1 MDTETKATSNFT
13 IDVSDTK
20 DADLDMDDSSEEK
33 QSKFFCKSNLCMT
46 IAACITD
53 LSFYEI
59 FHKNFTAFW
68 KLRRNL

>member
-1 MDTETKATSNFT
+1 MDTETKATSKFT

-46 IAACITD
+46 IAACIID
-53 LSFYEI
+53 LSCYEI
-59 FHKNFTAFW
+59 FHKNFTA
-68 KLRRNL
+68 L